1 MLKSYLKVALR
12 RFRRGG
18 TYAIVNV
25 VGLAVGMATCT
36 LIFLLVHHEWSFD
49 RFHEDADQ
57 IYRTYLEYQTP
68 DGDTEVQAMMQPTFG
83 PEFQNAFPAIEASTR
98 FVASGREFVESDRSF
113 RFRFAELDPDFF
125 DIFSFTVLAGDARR
139 AIEDPSS
146 VVLTRETAS
155 TLFNV
160 GENNWS
166 AALGQSLST
175 ETDSAVYSF
184 NVAAI
189 IEDFPNNSSLNFDLA
204 ASFENYDN
212 IYVGGNNWGGRTSV
226 YVRLPEGTSPTVLAQ
241 AFSPFT
247 DVQFGGYVDGMRSAE
262 RMSEEEGSYA
272 LKIQPLLDMH
282 TNQLVW
288 VPYEATR
295 HNPLYSYIL
304 AGIGALILLIAC
316 INFMTLSVGQS
327 TIRAREVGVR
337 KALGANRTQI
347 MRQHWGESLVS
358 ATFSLLLGIAI
369 ALMLLPAYNSL
380 VGVEI
385 SISSVSPLFWL
396 AGVTVLIAIVG
407 LVAGGYPAAV
417 LSRYRPASVLKGS
430 VSSPSNNRLTQA
442 LVVLQF
448 TISIGL
454 IAATGIMT
462 SQLQFL
468 LDKDLGFSDDFVVAI
483 TAGGVPR
490 GEADGVLQGMKSRL
504 ASYDQIEYVERSGYT
519 FTRGSDRNGWTDAS
533 GTPRSAYNFGVGYDY
548 LDLLEMEMAEGRFFS
563 EEFPGDPTGS
573 IVVNEALVRQFEIEE
588 PIGHVLTNWLSFIYD
603 ESPTIIGVVKDFHF
617 QSLKNEVDP
626 LVMNMHPNYYNY
638 MGALL
643 VRIRPDD
650 VQGSLAMVE
659 AAWTEMTGGRPF
671 NYTFVDED
679 LAAQYATEERWQK
692 LVTYSSILAILIA
705 CMGLFGLAIL
715 TVGRRTKEI
724 GIRKVLGASV
734 PGVTGLLSREF
745 AVLVAIASLLA
756 APMAWYAMSRW
767 LESFAF
773 HVQITPWVFI
783 GASVLALTIALTT
796 VSLHAVRA
804 AMANPVKSLRYE

>member
-1 MLKSYLKVALR
+1 
-12 RFRRGG
+12 
-18 TYAIVNV
+18 
-25 VGLAVGMATCT
+25 
-36 LIFLLVHHEWSFD
+36 
-49 RFHEDADQ
+49 
-57 IYRTYLEYQTP
+57 
-68 DGDTEVQAMMQPTFG
+68 
-83 PEFQNAFPAIEASTR
+83 
-98 FVASGREFVESDRSF
+98 
-113 RFRFAELDPDFF
+113 
-125 DIFSFTVLAGDARR
+125 
-139 AIEDPSS
+139 
-146 VVLTRETAS
+146 
-155 TLFNV
+155 
-160 GENNWS
+160 
-166 AALGQSLST
+166 
-175 ETDSAVYSF
+175 
-184 NVAAI
+184 
-189 IEDFPNNSSLNFDLA
+189 
-204 ASFENYDN
+204 
-212 IYVGGNNWGGRTSV
+212 
-226 YVRLPEGTSPTVLAQ
+226 
-241 AFSPFT
+241 
-247 DVQFGGYVDGMRSAE
+247 
-262 RMSEEEGSYA
+262 
-272 LKIQPLLDMH
+272 MH
-282 TNQLVW
+282 TDQLVW
-288 VPYEATR
+288 TPYEATR

-304 AGIGALILLIAC
+304 GGIGGLILLIAC

-358 ATFSLLLGIAI
+358 ASLSLVLGVAL

-380 VGVEI
+380 VGVDI
-385 SISSVSPLFWL
+385 SVGNVSPVFWIG
-396 AGVTVLIAIVG
+396 GVVFLIATVG

-454 IAATGIMT
+454 IASTGIMT
-462 SQLQFL
+462 GQLRFL
-468 LDKDLGFSDDFVVAI
+468 LDKDLGFTDDFVVAV

-490 GEADGVLQGMKSRL
+490 GEADGVLQGMKTRL

-519 FTRGSDRNGWTDAS
+519 FTRGSDRNTWGDA
-533 GTPRSAYNFGVGYDY
+533 GGNVRSAYNFGVGYDY
-548 LDLLEMEMAEGRFFS
+548 LDLLQMEMAEGRFFS

-573 IVVNEALVRQFEIEE
+573 VVVNEALVRQFGIEE
-588 PIGHVLTNWLSFIYD
+588 PIGHVLTNWLSFIYE
-603 ESPTIIGVVKDFHF
+603 ESPTVIGVVKDFHF
-617 QSLKNEVDP
+617 QSLHDDVEP

-650 VQGSLAMVE
+650 VQGSLALVE
-659 AAWTEMTGGRPF
+659 GAWTELTGGRPF

-679 LAAQYATEERWQK
+679 LAAQYATEQRWQK

-745 AVLVAIASLLA
+745 AVLVGLASLLA
-756 APMAWYAMSRW
+756 VPLAWYAMSRW

-773 HVQITPWVFI
+773 HIQITPWVFV
-783 GASVLALTIALTT
+783 GASLLALAIALGT

-804 AMANPVKSLRYE
+804 AMANPVQSLRYE